1 MPGAQNEE
9 AIRAGLALLDAL
21 SRFDMGQGAVLEGAR
36 VLAVEGPEGTDA
48 MLRRVARLRRWPFGR
63 RGQGGVLVKTSKQG
77 QDLRVDMPA
86 VGPRTVKE
94 AARAGLAG
102 IALGEGATL
111 VLDRTETLRQADR
124 LNLFLVSAR
133 TSERSTSD

>member
-1 MPGAQNEE
+1 MLGGQDEE
-9 AIRAGLALLDAL
+9 AIRIGVSLLDAL
-21 SRFDMGQGAVLEGAR
+21 SKFDMGQGAVLEGAR

-48 MLRRVARLRRWPFGR
+48 MLRRVARLRRWPFGI

-86 VGPRTVKE
+86 IGPRTIKE

-102 IALGEGATL
+102 VAVGEGATL
-111 VLDRTETLRQADR
+111 VLDQTEALRQADR
-124 LNLFLVSAR
+124 LNLFLVSTR
-133 TSERSTSD
+133 TSESSILG